1 MIKFSKLAY
10 PNFFCRRIIMKE
22 AKELPNCPVT
32 TTVSLIHGKWKPLII
47 RNLLNKPKRFSEL
60 QNSLEGI
67 SRKVLTANL
76 KAMEK
81 DGIIVRTV
89 YPKISH
95 YVEYS
100 LSKLGESLRPI
111 INDIEKWG
119 LMYRD
124 ER

>member
-1 MIKFSKLAY
+1 
-10 PNFFCRRIIMKE
+10 MKK

-47 RNLLNKPKRFSEL
+47 RNLLNTPKRFSEL
-60 QNSLEGI
+60 QNNLDGI

-81 DGIIVRTV
+81 DGIIIRTV
-89 YPKISH
+89 YPKISNH
-95 YVEYS
+95 VEYS